1 MKNNITLIGMPGS
14 GKSTVGVVLA
24 KRLGRRFVDSDLVIQ
39 DRHGKLLHE
48 LITEY
53 GVKGFWQIE
62 SDVNASLDLENSII
76 ATGGSACYEPEG
88 MQHLREIST
97 VVYLKLP
104 YKEVEKRLGDL
115 NARGVTLQ
123 PGQTLRDLYD
133 ERTPLYEKYADLIID
148 CSGKMLR
155 DVVAFVSHSKGMHYI
170 HPFTFNGVRSLIG
183 AAGILV
189 YILISRKIA
198 GDKAAKLDWKL
209 NVRAGLLCGIFLT
222 IASTLQQFG
231 IKYTSVGK
239 AGFITT
245 LYIIFVPMFGV
256 FLKKKVAPV
265 VWAAAGMAAVG
276 MYLLCMTES
285 LRLGAGDIMVFLCAI
300 AFAIQIMTVDHY
312 AARIDG
318 AVVSCIQFTVCG
330 VVCCIG
336 ALIWGQPTFGQIQEG
351 LGALLYAGVLSCGVG
366 YTLQIVGQK
375 GLNPTVAALIM
386 SLESV
391 IATIS
396 GWIAYK
402 IGFLSTDQTLTP
414 RQIAG
419 CVIVFAAVILVQLP
433 PEWFRF
439 GKK

>member
-1 MKNNITLIGMPGS
+1 MENTRAKTTRNSLILPLTATIWGM
-14 GKSTVGVVLA
+14 
-24 KRLGRRFVDSDLVIQ
+24 
-39 DRHGKLLHE
+39 
-48 LITEY
+48 
-53 GVKGFWQIE
+53 
-62 SDVNASLDLENSII
+62 
-76 ATGGSACYEPEG
+76 
-88 MQHLREIST
+88 
-97 VVYLKLP
+97 
-104 YKEVEKRLGDL
+104 
-115 NARGVTLQ
+115 
-123 PGQTLRDLYD
+123 
-133 ERTPLYEKYADLIID
+133 
-148 CSGKMLR
+148 
-155 DVVAFVSHSKGMHYI
+155 AFVSQSKGMDYM

-183 AAGILV
+183 AASILV

-198 GDKAAKLDWKL
+198 GDKAVRSDWKL

-245 LYIIFVPMFGV
+245 LYIIFVPMFGI

-265 VWAAAGMAAVG
+265 IWVAAVMAAVG

-300 AFAIQIMTVDHY
+300 AFAIQIMTIDHY
-312 AARIDG
+312 ASEIDG

-336 ALIWGQPTFGQIQEG
+336 ALIWEQPTLGQLREG

-366 YTLQIVGQK
+366 YTLQIIGQK

-439 GKK
+439 GKKSAETHK

>member
-1 MKNNITLIGMPGS
+1 MENTTMENTRTKTTRNSLILLLTAAIWGM
-14 GKSTVGVVLA
+14 
-24 KRLGRRFVDSDLVIQ
+24 
-39 DRHGKLLHE
+39 
-48 LITEY
+48 
-53 GVKGFWQIE
+53 
-62 SDVNASLDLENSII
+62 
-76 ATGGSACYEPEG
+76 
-88 MQHLREIST
+88 
-97 VVYLKLP
+97 
-104 YKEVEKRLGDL
+104 
-115 NARGVTLQ
+115 
-123 PGQTLRDLYD
+123 
-133 ERTPLYEKYADLIID
+133 
-148 CSGKMLR
+148 
-155 DVVAFVSHSKGMHYI
+155 AFVSQSKGMDYM

-183 AAGILV
+183 AASILV

-198 GDKAAKLDWKL
+198 GDKAAPLDWKL
-209 NVRAGLLCGIFLT
+209 NVKAGLLCGIFLT

-245 LYIIFVPMFGV
+245 LYIIFVPMFGI

-265 VWAAAGMAAVG
+265 VWAAAVMAAVG

-336 ALIWGQPTFGQIQEG
+336 ALIWGQPTFGQLQEG

-402 IGFLSTDQTLTP
+402 IGFLTTDQTLTA

>member
-1 MKNNITLIGMPGS
+1 MENTAMENTRTKTTRNSLILLLTAAIWGM
-14 GKSTVGVVLA
+14 
-24 KRLGRRFVDSDLVIQ
+24 
-39 DRHGKLLHE
+39 
-48 LITEY
+48 
-53 GVKGFWQIE
+53 
-62 SDVNASLDLENSII
+62 
-76 ATGGSACYEPEG
+76 
-88 MQHLREIST
+88 
-97 VVYLKLP
+97 
-104 YKEVEKRLGDL
+104 
-115 NARGVTLQ
+115 
-123 PGQTLRDLYD
+123 
-133 ERTPLYEKYADLIID
+133 
-148 CSGKMLR
+148 
-155 DVVAFVSHSKGMHYI
+155 AFVSQSKGMDYM

-183 AAGILV
+183 AASILV

-198 GDKAAKLDWKL
+198 GDKAAPLDWKL
-209 NVRAGLLCGIFLT
+209 NVKAGLLCGIFLT

-245 LYIIFVPMFGV
+245 LYIIFVPMFGI

-265 VWAAAGMAAVG
+265 VWAAAVMAAVG

-336 ALIWGQPTFGQIQEG
+336 ALIWGQPTFGQLQEG

-375 GLNPTVAALIM
+375 GLNPTVAALIIRDRYDFW
-386 SLESV
+386 LDRLQDR
-391 IATIS
+391 IS
-396 GWIAYK
+396 DY
-402 IGFLSTDQTLTP
+402 
-414 RQIAG
+414 
-419 CVIVFAAVILVQLP
+419 
-433 PEWFRF
+433 
-439 GKK
+439 